1 MLISEEFVNRL
12 SKLKKICHH
21 FHLSLQSGSNETLK
35 RMNRSYT
42 TSEFEKIVSRLRTA
56 YSDCILT
63 TDIIVGFPGETEKEF
78 EQTYEFLKKIKFY
91 KMHIFKY
98 SIRKGTKAAEMKN
111 QVLAEV
117 KEDRSNK
124 LLELSDRYEKE
135 YLESYI
141 NKEIEVLFEDKENEF
156 WQGHTSNYLVVKVK
170 SEQDLNNRI
179 IKVKLNEVDGLAL
192 IGKII

>member
-1 MLISEEFVNRL
+1 
-12 SKLKKICHH
+12 
-21 FHLSLQSGSNETLK
+21 
-35 RMNRSYT
+35 MNRRYT
-42 TSEFEKIVSRLRTA
+42 ILQFEEIVKSLRKT

-63 TDIIVGFPGETEKEF
+63 TDIIVGFPGETDEEF